1 MVGTTSG
8 YEAAVDQFVTKMR
21 RRKNLCLL
29 ADGKEFAGD

>member
-21 RRKNLCLL
+21 RRCILSLPFL
-29 ADGKEFAGD
+29 Q